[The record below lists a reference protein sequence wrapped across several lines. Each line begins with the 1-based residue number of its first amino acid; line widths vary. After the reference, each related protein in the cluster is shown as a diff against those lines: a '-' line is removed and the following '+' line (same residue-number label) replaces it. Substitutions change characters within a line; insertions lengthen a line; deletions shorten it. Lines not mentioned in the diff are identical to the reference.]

1 MEKTM
6 SKFGEYDPEKCKNL
20 SSEQYVV
27 YEWVGKKLMKKTHT
41 RKYIPE
47 SRDGYVDVYNSE
59 TV

>member
-1 MEKTM
+1 M